1 MPGVDLNFK
10 LSKTNTTARNMTPPN
25 QLSTRRTSTNS
36 GSAAMTTALARAIA
50 KQAAQ
55 QATQYFKSTNAPTPA
70 PTRAKRATTG
80 PKQTKQAGVL
90 PMAVANVA
98 SSKGTRGTEPRFISR
113 DARATRIVHR
123 ELIGSVKGSVL
134 FTVANSLPINP
145 GMPQTFPWLATQ
157 AASWEQ
163 YRFNRLRFC
172 YYSRCSTTVPGSV
185 LLCPDYDASDPPPG
199 SELIACAYRDVVEE
213 VPWNVEFSCS
223 LDPKGMLG
231 LAPRKYV
238 RVGPLD
244 QNLDIKTYDSG
255 TLHLCTVDGTAVNWG
270 KLWVEYDVELFIPQL
285 PSLGSSLVVSQHV
298 TATVP
303 TTFFNLTGSGILTNN
318 FNPGQIVTASG
329 NTFTFAVTGLYFFS
343 MVVSATNITN
353 SPDVFTGGAALD
365 LSFNNDTGGVTNGS
379 GTAVLIKN
387 LVIKVPLVG
396 ATFTTNLN
404 ITSGVYVDWTFTS
417 LMTSYV

>member
-1 MPGVDLNFK
+1 
-10 LSKTNTTARNMTPPN
+10 
-25 QLSTRRTSTNS
+25 
-36 GSAAMTTALARAIA
+36 MTTALARAIA

-55 QATQYFKSTNAPTPA
+55 QATQYFKSTSAPTAA

-90 PMAVANVA
+90 PMAVAIVA
-98 SSKGTRGTEPRFISR
+98 SSKGLRGTEPRFVSR

-244 QNLDIKTYDSG
+244 ANLDIKTYDSG

-285 PSLGSSLVVSQHV
+285 PSLGSSLVVSQHQ
-298 TATVP
+298 TAAAP
-303 TTFFNLTGSGILTNN
+303 ATFFNLNGSNTFTNN
-318 FNPGQIVTASG
+318 FNPGAIVTASG
-329 NTFTFAVTGLYFFS
+329 NTFTFATPGLFLFA
-343 MVVSATNITN
+343 MVVSATNIVN
-353 SPDVFTGGAALD
+353 AADAFTGGVALD
-365 LSFNNDTGGVTNGS
+365 PSFNNDTGGVTNGS
-379 GTAVLIKN
+379 GTAVLVKCFA
-387 LVIKVPLVG
+387 LKVPTAG
-396 ATFTTNLN
+396 GTFTTNLT
-404 ITSGVYVDWTFTS
+404 ITTGVYVDWTFTS
-417 LMTSYV
+417 LMASYIYVAIECSNNRPLHYLP